1 MKIYRKIS
9 VILFIIGF
17 CNLSVFAFTAANAQE
32 SFETALSIE
41 LNSPVSGMISNGG
54 ETQWYKFNATE
65 GSSYVITVFNQSIS
79 MNAFFTLYS
88 SEKSILAWSYTKIN
102 YNFTDTNLYF
112 IEVKH
117 SDSKYGV
124 GYYSLLLRE
133 ALPPSLVLS
142 VFDADESFTIEN
154 ATARVYTPVGYRLL
168 GENQSSTNGMIR
180 IQLPAK
186 GNYFVTVEADGYN
199 DEYGLVTL
207 LDEGDNFRW
216 ATLAQIHYSGFIVSS
231 ALVKEVIAPG
241 ELNEVEVTII
251 NANTTYPILLKNIT
265 IFFPWFGLY
274 GGNLQGFLIISENL
288 PVSIPADTI
297 WTTSIP
303 FVAPSDVT
311 AYLGSVIEGSFVD
324 FFVEA
329 PAWRTTNDIENGSF
343 KEKRE
348 LINVDIRPDLQES
361 QGFRVPLLGISLV
374 PITDPVTVDE
384 LRKVSTGIN
393 DISLDIEELSSKLD
407 EVTFRISEVNV
418 GIETVSSRLRE
429 IGDNIDETNENLNGA
444 NDMLNGI
451 DSRIG
456 DMVLRLG
463 SSEDKLLGI
472 SDNINTTNFRLGI
485 VNINLDEI
493 DDELGNLVFYQHQAN
508 GMLDNINSRLQDTEQ
523 NEKLIIDLMN
533 DLRLMFIVI
542 IGLIVVIAVSNIFLI
557 IRKRGSE
564 S

>member
-1 MKIYRKIS
+1 MPA
-9 VILFIIGF
+9 ILFIIGL
-17 CNLSVFAFTAANAQE
+17 CNLSVFPFTAANAQE

-41 LNSPVSGMISNGG
+41 LNYPVSGMISNGG

-65 GSSYVITVFNQSIS
+65 DSSYVITVFNQSIS

-102 YNFTDTNLYF
+102 YNFTEADTYF

-124 GYYSLLLRE
+124 GYYSLLLRA

-168 GENQSSTNGMIR
+168 GENQSSTDGVIR

-216 ATLAQIHYSGFIVSS
+216 ATLAQIRYSGFIVSS

-251 NANTTYPILLKNIT
+251 NANATYPILLKNIT
-265 IFFPWFGLY
+265 IFFPWFGFY
-274 GGNLQGFLIISENL
+274 GGNLEGFLMVSENL

-348 LINVDIRPDLQES
+348 LTNVDIRPDLQES
-361 QGFRVPLLGISLV
+361 QGFRVPLFGISLV

-384 LRKVSTGIN
+384 LRKVSAGIN

-418 GIETVSSRLRE
+418 GLETVESRLNDIRS
-429 IGDNIDETNENLNGA
+429 NIDETNEEFDEANVKLN
-444 NDMLNGI
+444 NIDTRLEDMN
-451 DSRIG
+451 
-456 DMVLRLG
+456 LRLG
-463 SSEDKLLGI
+463 SSDNKLSGI
-472 SDNINTTNFRLGI
+472 SSNINNTNTKLSDVSFQLE
-485 VNINLDEI
+485 EI
-493 DDELGNLVFYQHQAN
+493 DNELTMLGSYQDET
-508 GMLDNINSRLQDTEQ
+508 NSKLESIENQLKDSQEQ
-523 NEKLIIDLMN
+523 NENLITDVMG
-533 DLRLMFIVI
+533 DLRLMLLVI
-542 IGLIVVIAVSNIFLI
+542 IGVVIVIAASNIFYLF
-557 IRKRGSE
+557 RKKDSQA
-564 S
+564 